1 VNGALGLLRRHG
13 AATLGVA
20 LLLGALYVVQRQ
32 IATVSWADVE
42 RAIGAT
48 PAADLW
54 LAALWTLGAFAVLTI
69 YDKLGS
75 IYAGH
80 PVSLWRSSLA
90 SFCAYSLANN
100 IGLATVSG
108 AAVRYRF
115 YAAWGVPAGAIA
127 RIVAFT
133 SLTFGLGAMT
143 LGGAIL
149 VFEPGIVPAF
159 DAMPEWGV
167 RAVGGALWALVLAYL
182 CASLFVP
189 HFTLFRQRIDMPR
202 PAMALAQIVLA
213 SVDVAVTAMIFYVLL
228 PDAPGLTFL
237 AFLGVYLAAYSAGI
251 AANTPGGIGVFDGAM
266 LLGLTQFLDA
276 PSVVGALL
284 LFRCYYYLAPLV
296 VAGVL
301 FAAFELAQ
309 RGHLI
314 PALTRAQLAAM
325 SFEVPVAAGLTAI
338 AGAGLI
344 FLGALPPRPDPI
356 LWDLL
361 GGGASHF
368 AASVIGSLLLV
379 ASWGLLRR
387 LAAAWATALFLLLNG
402 TAVLWLRG
410 EPWWLTAAMLL
421 VAVLLAVFQT
431 AFYRHVRLTREP
443 LSAENLFPLAA
454 LIACALLLAAV
465 GQQDAIEGRSWYE
478 VVLSGD
484 LPASVR
490 FGVGLSGLL
499 LLVAAVMLL
508 RPAPLRPVPF
518 DATARQR
525 FAAIGGVPPEGAE
538 QALFLDADRAALAYR
553 RLPGVLLALG
563 DPAGREMEARTTLLW
578 RFRDLAERRGDD
590 PAFLGVGEGMRRQ
603 FEDLG
608 LTLFPLPDGPGGE
621 ARFLAC
627 RAERDLERLRALLP
641 GVG

>member
-1 VNGALGLLRRHG
+1 VIAALGLLRRHG
-13 AATLGVA
+13 AALLGVA
-20 LLLGALYVVQRQ
+20 LLAGALYVVQRQ
-32 IATVSWADVE
+32 VASLAWADVE
-42 RAIGAT
+42 RAIAAT
-48 PAADLW
+48 PAKDLW
-54 LAALWTLGAFAVLTI
+54 FAALWTFCAFAVLTI

-75 IYAGH
+75 VYAGH
-80 PVSLWRSSLA
+80 PVSLWRTSLA
-90 SFCAYSLANN
+90 SFCAYSLSNN

-149 VFEPGIVPAF
+149 VFEPEIVPAL
-159 DAMPEWGV
+159 DTMPEWAV
-167 RAVGGALWALVLAYL
+167 RAVGVALWAVVAGYLSAAVLL
-182 CASLFVP
+182 P
-189 HFTLFRQRIDMPR
+189 HVTLFGYRIDLPR
-202 PAMALAQIVLA
+202 PRMALAQIVLA

-228 PDAPGLTFL
+228 PDVPGLTFL

-251 AANTPGGIGVFDGAM
+251 AANTPGGIGVFDGAI
-266 LLGLTQFLDA
+266 LLGLTQFMDA
-276 PSVVGALL
+276 ASVVGALL
-284 LFRCYYYLAPLV
+284 LFRAYYYLAPLV

-301 FAAFELAQ
+301 FAGFEVAQ

-314 PALTRAQLAAM
+314 PALSRAQLAAT

-368 AASVIGSLLLV
+368 AASVVGSLLLV

-387 LAAAWATALFLLLNG
+387 MAAAWGTALFLLLNG
-402 TAVLWLRG
+402 AAVLWLRG
-410 EPWWLTAAMLL
+410 EPWWLTVAMLV
-421 VAVLLAVFQT
+421 VALLLAVFQN

-443 LSAENLFPLAA
+443 LSAESLFPLAA
-454 LIACALLLAAV
+454 LVACALLLAAV
-465 GQQDAIEGRSWYE
+465 GQEDAIEGRSWYE
-478 VVLSGD
+478 VVLAGD

-499 LLVAAVMLL
+499 LLVAAAMLL
-508 RPAPLRPVPF
+508 RPAPVSPVPL
-518 DATARQR
+518 DAAARQR
-525 FAAIGGVPPEGAE
+525 FEALGGAAPGGAE
-538 QALFLDADRAALAYR
+538 KALFLDADRAALAYR
-553 RLPGVLLALG
+553 PMPGVLLALG
-563 DPAGREMEARTTLLW
+563 EPSGREPEARTTLLW
-578 RFRDLAERRGDD
+578 RFRDLAERGGND
-590 PAFLGVGEGMRRQ
+590 PAFLGVGDGMRRQ

-627 RAERDLERLRALLP
+627 RAERDFERLRALLP
-641 GVG
+641 NAG

>member
-1 VNGALGLLRRHG
+1 MSGAWALVRRHG
-13 AATLGVA
+13 AAALGIA

-32 IATVSWADVE
+32 LGTVSWADVE

-54 LAALWTLGAFAVLTI
+54 LAAFWTLATFAVLTI

-80 PVSLWRSSLA
+80 PVSLWRTSLA
-90 SFCAYSLANN
+90 SFCAYNLSNN
-100 IGLATVSG
+100 VGLATVSG

-115 YAAWGVPAGAIA
+115 YAAWGVPPGAIA

-159 DAMPEWGV
+159 DAMPAWGV
-167 RAVGGALWALVLAYL
+167 RAVGILLWAVVLGYL
-182 CASLFVP
+182 FAALFLP
-189 HFTLFRQRIDMPR
+189 KFTLFKQRIDLPR
-202 PAMALAQIVLA
+202 PAMALGQIVLA

-228 PDAPGLTFL
+228 PEVPGLTFL
-237 AFLGVYLAAYSAGI
+237 AFLGVYLVAYSAGV

-266 LLGLTQFLDA
+266 LLGLTQFMDA
-276 PSVVGALL
+276 ASVVGALL
-284 LFRCYYYLAPLV
+284 LFRFYYYLAPLL

-309 RGHLI
+309 RGHLV
-314 PALTRAQLAAM
+314 PALSRAQFAAM

-338 AGAGLI
+338 AGSGLI
-344 FLGALPPRPDPI
+344 LLGALPPRPDPI

-368 AASVIGSLLLV
+368 AASVVGSLLLV

-387 LAAAWATALFLLLNG
+387 LAAAWGTALFLLLNG
-402 TAVLWLRG
+402 AAVLWLRG
-410 EPWWLTAAMLL
+410 EPWWLTAAVLL
-421 VAVLLAVFQT
+421 VAVLLAVFQR

-443 LSAENLFPLAA
+443 LSAETLFPLAA

-465 GQQDAIEGRSWYE
+465 GQQDRIEGRSWYE

-499 LLVAAVMLL
+499 LLAAAVMLL
-508 RPAPLRPVPF
+508 RPAPLRAVPF
-518 DATARQR
+518 DESARQR
-525 FAAIGGVPPEGAE
+525 FAAIGGVPPVGAE

-563 DPAGREMEARTTLLW
+563 DPAGREEEARTTLLW

-590 PAFLGVGEGMRRQ
+590 PAFLGVGGELRRQ
-603 FEDLG
+603 LEDLG

-627 RAERDLERLRALLP
+627 RAERDFERLRALLP
-641 GVG
+641 GGG

>member
-1 VNGALGLLRRHG
+1 MNGAWLAVRRHG
-13 AATLGVA
+13 AAALGIA

-32 IATVSWADVE
+32 LSSVSWADVE

-48 PAADLW
+48 PASDLW
-54 LAALWTLGAFAVLTI
+54 LAALWTFAAFAVLTI

-75 IYAGH
+75 VYAGH
-80 PVSLWRSSLA
+80 AVSLWRTSLA
-90 SFCAYSLANN
+90 SFCAYSLSNN

-159 DAMPEWGV
+159 GTLPEWGV
-167 RAVGGALWALVLAYL
+167 RAVGLALWAVVAAYL
-182 CASLFVP
+182 CASLFLP
-189 HFTLFRQRIDMPR
+189 HFTLFRQRIDLPR
-202 PAMALAQIVLA
+202 PALALSQILLA

-228 PDAPGLTFL
+228 PEAPGLTFL

-251 AANTPGGIGVFDGAM
+251 AANTPGGIGVFDGAV
-266 LLGLTQFLDA
+266 LLGLTQFLDTA
-276 PSVVGALL
+276 SVVGALL
-284 LFRCYYYLAPLV
+284 LFRCYYYLAPLLI
-296 VAGVL
+296 AGVL
-301 FAAFELAQ
+301 FAAFEVAQ

-314 PALTRAQLAAM
+314 PAPSRAQLAAT

-344 FLGALPPRPDPI
+344 FLGALPPQPDPI

-368 AASVIGSLLLV
+368 AASVVGSLLLV

-387 LAAAWATALFLLLNG
+387 MAAAWGTALMLLLNG
-402 TAVLWLRG
+402 AAVLWLRG

-421 VAVLLAVFQT
+421 VAVLVAVFQH
-431 AFYRHVRLTREP
+431 AFYRHVRITREP
-443 LSAENLFPLAA
+443 LSAESLFPLAA

-465 GQQDAIEGRSWYE
+465 GQQDVIEGRSWYE

-508 RPAPLRPVPF
+508 RPAPLRAVPF

-525 FAAIGGVPPEGAE
+525 FAAIGGVPPVGAE
-538 QALFLDADRAALAYR
+538 HALFLDADRAALAYR

-563 DPAGREMEARTTLLW
+563 DPAGRDAEARTTLLW

-590 PAFLGVGEGMRRQ
+590 PAFLGIGEGMRRQ

-627 RAERDLERLRALLP
+627 RAERDFERLRALLP
-641 GVG
+641 GVA

>member
-1 VNGALGLLRRHG
+1 MNGAGALVRRHG
-13 AATLGVA
+13 AAVLGIA

-32 IATVSWADVE
+32 LATVSWADVE

-48 PAADLW
+48 PPSDLW
-54 LAALWTLGAFAVLTI
+54 LAAAWTFAAFAVLTI

-75 IYAGH
+75 VYAGH
-80 PVSLWRSSLA
+80 PVSLWRTSLA
-90 SFCAYSLANN
+90 SFCAYSLSNN

-167 RAVGGALWALVLAYL
+167 RAVGIALWVVVVAYVS
-182 CASLFVP
+182 ASLFLP
-189 HFTLFRQRIDMPR
+189 HFSLFGQRIDLPR
-202 PAMALAQIVLA
+202 PALALSQILLA

-228 PDAPGLTFL
+228 PEAPGLTFL

-251 AANTPGGIGVFDGAM
+251 AANTPGGIGVFDGAV

-276 PSVVGALL
+276 ASVVGALL
-284 LFRCYYYLAPLV
+284 LFRCYYYLAPLLI
-296 VAGVL
+296 AGVL
-301 FAAFELAQ
+301 FAVFELAQ
-309 RGHLI
+309 RGHLV
-314 PALTRAQLAAM
+314 PALSRAQLAAV

-344 FLGALPPRPDPI
+344 FLGALPPQPDPI
-356 LWDLL
+356 LWELL
-361 GGGASHF
+361 GGAASHF
-368 AASVIGSLLLV
+368 AASVVGSLLLV

-387 LAAAWATALFLLLNG
+387 MAAAWGTALLLLLNG
-402 TAVLWLRG
+402 VAVLWLRG
-410 EPWWLTAAMLL
+410 EPWYLTAAMLL
-421 VAVLLAVFQT
+421 VAVLVAVFQN

-443 LSAENLFPLAA
+443 LSAESLFPLAA
-454 LIACALLLAAV
+454 LVACALLLAAV
-465 GQQDAIEGRSWYE
+465 GQQDMIGGRSWYE

-508 RPAPLRPVPF
+508 RPAPLRAVPF
-518 DATARQR
+518 DAAARQR
-525 FAAIGGVPPEGAE
+525 FAAIGGVPPVGAE
-538 QALFLDADRAALAYR
+538 RALFLDADRAALAYR

-563 DPAGREMEARTTLLW
+563 DPAGREAEARITLLW
-578 RFRDLAERRGDD
+578 RFRDIAERRGDD
-590 PAFLGVGEGMRRQ
+590 PAFLGVGEAMRRP

-608 LTLFPLPDGPGGE
+608 LTLFPLPAGPGGE
-621 ARFLAC
+621 PRFLAC
-627 RAERDLERLRALLP
+627 RAERDFERLRALLP
-641 GVG
+641 DAA

>member
-1 VNGALGLLRRHG
+1 MNGAWALVRRHG
-13 AATLGVA
+13 AAALGVA

-32 IATVSWADVE
+32 LATVSWADVE

-48 PAADLW
+48 PVADLW
-54 LAALWTLGAFAVLTI
+54 FAALWTFGAFAVLTI

-75 IYAGH
+75 VYAGH
-80 PVSLWRSSLA
+80 PVSLWRTSLA
-90 SFCAYSLANN
+90 SFCAYSLSNN

-167 RAVGGALWALVLAYL
+167 RAVGGALWAVVLAYL
-182 CASLFVP
+182 CAALFLP

-202 PAMALAQIVLA
+202 PAMALSQIVLA

-309 RGHLI
+309 RGHLV
-314 PALTRAQLAAM
+314 PALSRAQLAAV

-344 FLGALPPRPDPI
+344 LLGALPPQPDPI

-387 LAAAWATALFLLLNG
+387 MAAAWATALFLLLNG

-421 VAVLLAVFQT
+421 VAVLLAVFQN
-431 AFYRHVRLTREP
+431 AFYRQVRLTREP
-443 LSAENLFPLAA
+443 LSAESLFPLAA
-454 LIACALLLAAV
+454 LVACALLLAAV

-525 FAAIGGVPPEGAE
+525 FAAIGGVPPVGAE

-563 DPAGREMEARTTLLW
+563 DPAGRDAEARTTLLW
-578 RFRDLAERRGDD
+578 RFRDMAERRGED

-627 RAERDLERLRALLP
+627 RAERDFERVRALLP
-641 GVG
+641 GAG